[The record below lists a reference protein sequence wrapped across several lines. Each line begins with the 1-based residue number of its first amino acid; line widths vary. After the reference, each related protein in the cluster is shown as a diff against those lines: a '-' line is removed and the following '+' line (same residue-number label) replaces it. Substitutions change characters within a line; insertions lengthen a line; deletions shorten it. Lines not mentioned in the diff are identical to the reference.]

1 MGKGEKSFT
10 ETEYDLN
17 RAKVLG
23 NMRWILER
31 YPNDTLLHD
40 HLGYLTNGMCK
51 LTQIIMTDK
60 KQLKRFKKEVLQ
72 HG

>member
-17 RAKVLG
+17 RAKVVG
-23 NMRWILER
+23 NMQWILDR

-40 HLGYLTNGMCK
+40 HLAYLTNGMCK